1 MVPPTDGDF
10 AWTSR
15 HGDDNR
21 VQWISPA
28 RNGKFD
34 LMWSMASISQFCPAI
49 SGCCSSRN
57 RNFALDFNSRN
68 GSWHGTSQKVCLDH
82 LFKNLTWRFRPY
94 IRSMIGLCQ
103 GICTPKK
110 HGFRWYDRPKWPV
123 IVCSGWHCR
132 FTLWQSNLAVR
143 NSPLLD
149 ELHISLFDYP
159 RATSNKPGQQQLC
172 GRIPQKIV
180 WIWSANM
187 DTRCT

>member
-1 MVPPTDGDF
+1 MDF
-10 AWTSR
+10 
-15 HGDDNR
+15 
-21 VQWISPA
+21 
-28 RNGKFD
+28 
-34 LMWSMASISQFCPAI
+34 
-49 SGCCSSRN
+49 
-57 RNFALDFNSRN
+57 
-68 GSWHGTSQKVCLDH
+68 TSQKWEVWFNVIYGINIAVLSSDFGMLQQQKSEFCLG
-82 LFKNLTWRFRPY
+82 FQQQKWVLTWHLPKSMSRSPFQEPNLEVPSIYKVHDRPMSGDMY
-94 IRSMIGLCQ
+94 PQ
-103 GICTPKK
+103 K